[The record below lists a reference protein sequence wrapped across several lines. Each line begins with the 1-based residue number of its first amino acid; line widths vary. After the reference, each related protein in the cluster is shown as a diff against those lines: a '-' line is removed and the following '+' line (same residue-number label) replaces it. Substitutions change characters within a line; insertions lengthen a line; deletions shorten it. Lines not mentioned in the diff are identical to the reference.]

1 MLKAEVTSF
10 IKNLKNRATGWDE
23 LSPKQMKTITCYIA
37 EPLTYLCNISL
48 TKGIFPQKLKR
59 ANVIPVYKSGNQMS
73 VNNYRPVSV
82 LPVFSKIYEKIV
94 YKRLYDYIVLHNI
107 LYDNQF
113 GFREKH
119 SSYIALITLMDH
131 LTEALERG
139 EAAIG
144 LFLEFFQGL
153 WHCRSWNITYKVVPL
168 WNQRRNAKLV

>member
-1 MLKAEVTSF
+1 
-10 IKNLKNRATGWDE
+10 
-23 LSPKQMKTITCYIA
+23 
-37 EPLTYLCNISL
+37 
-48 TKGIFPQKLKR
+48 
-59 ANVIPVYKSGNQMS
+59 MS

-119 SSYIALITLMDH
+119 SSYMALITLMDH

-139 EAAIG
+139 EAVIG
-144 LFLEFFQGL
+144 LFLDFP
-153 WHCRSWNITYKVVPL
+153 RPL
-168 WNQRRNAKLV
+168 TLSIMKYYL